1 MGNDIIYLGLDFKLN
16 ENTGAGV
23 QCSENSKMKGLQNLD
38 RYHLTV
44 QLTGCPCKSKVSDVM
59 HISCSISS
67 NIRTSHIAFMVVQGF
82 EGGRMQRV
90 ITGYKRG
97 KNVKRWMGELASEET
112 EKS

>member
-38 RYHLTV
+38 WYQLTV

-67 NIRTSHIAFMVVQGF
+67 NNRTSQIALSWWC
-82 EGGRMQRV
+82 RV
-90 ITGYKRG
+90 LKEAGCRG
-97 KNVKRWMGELASEET
+97 LLPGIKEE
-112 EKS
+112 KM